1 MRPLILEMVAF
12 GPYAGKTELDFS
24 TLGQERLFL
33 VTGPTG
39 AGKST
44 IFDAISYAL
53 YGETGE
59 GDSKG
64 DRLCSD
70 FNKDPETVTYVRFTF
85 RLNDRRYRIY
95 RQPAQQIRKRRGDG
109 YRDQGQ
115 VVLFEALDE
124 AHFSPLT
131 KVDEVNRAVVDR
143 IGLDAAQFR
152 KIVMLPQGEFQQFL
166 LADTRE
172 KAPLLRHLFGTG
184 IYLRMR
190 EALSERAR
198 SLGQEA
204 RSLEAQA
211 HDKWQQVP
219 LPFGTL
225 LPEPSSLADLD
236 RLVVEDDRRLALVD
250 EALQALELEG
260 DALAERRRQVEAAQ
274 ALEDE
279 LRRTA
284 TALLPLKR
292 GAEERQQLAD
302 RIAAA
307 DRARPLVDQEKR
319 VAELKAGCE
328 MAQKAADEANKTLQA
343 AEAAYQTLEQKAAAL
358 AELKE
363 AMAEKRAALPILRQ
377 GLALYSRWESTAAS
391 VKTARA
397 SLTEAAKGLAAAR
410 EKQEKSSAQL
420 EALQEKM
427 AALTEAPTR
436 HLALAAEQDRLHRRR
451 SELVQTWQGLTAYL
465 TGMEE
470 LAAADQAAAEAGLAE
485 QEALQAWQAA
495 VASRQAESAARLAAQ
510 LQDGQPCP
518 VCGALHHPAPTV
530 FQAQAVDDGQLD
542 QLEAAWR
549 DAAARG
555 RTAAAT
561 AGGKRS
567 EQESLARHLQADA
580 ATPLFAQNAAPAK
593 AAVQA
598 LRDDVAAQGTAIR
611 AEADRV
617 AADLATAKAQ
627 VEELTLVKEALT
639 TCEKQVTAARRLLD
653 EASDKHHAAEVTLA
667 EREAALEQLA
677 DQLPFAAAD
686 GAGQQ
691 ARLEADEAAL
701 ARYDDQHD
709 RLEAERTDLRNQC
722 LTATTSVQER
732 LQTLSDRQQ
741 VYFQAHEDW
750 QQAQTAHFA
759 DAAAYRRA
767 QADLPALDQL
777 RERLNDEQSRLS
789 YLQDELARKS
799 AQLKVHPGLGAGAD
813 LAEAETAQK
822 AALVAYVD
830 LRATLRARRQGT
842 LQLASDLQALD
853 EAGGALLAEY
863 GEVNRLQRLVAG
875 DNDARMDLETFVL
888 VQYFEKVLARAN
900 ERFSAMSD
908 GRYTFERHGQVADKR
923 KSSGLDLDISDTY
936 TGRARAV
943 ATLSGGERFKASLAL
958 ALGLADVVGE
968 ESGGHAME
976 AIFIDEGFGTL
987 DEDALDKTID
997 ALFEL
1002 QSGGRLVGVISH
1014 VAELRDRIAAKL
1026 VVSGGEAG
1034 SSAHFEVP
1042 R

>member
-24 TLGQERLFL
+24 ALGQERLFL

-131 KVDEVNRAVVDR
+131 KVDEVNRAVIDR

-198 SLGQEA
+198 SLGEEA

-225 LPEPSSLADLD
+225 LPEAPSLADLD

-260 DALAERRRQVEAAQ
+260 DALAEQRRQVEAAQ

-307 DRARPLVDQEKR
+307 DQARPLVDQEKR
-319 VAELKAGCE
+319 VAELRAGCE

-343 AEAAYQTLEQKAAAL
+343 AEAAYQTVEQKAAAL

-363 AMAEKRAALPILRQ
+363 TMAEKRAALPILRQ
-377 GLALYSRWESTAAS
+377 GLALYSRWESTAAT
-391 VKTARA
+391 VQTARA
-397 SLTEAAKGLAAAR
+397 SLAEAAKDLAAAR

-436 HLALAAEQDRLHRRR
+436 HLALAAEQDRLQRRR
-451 SELVQTWQGLTAYL
+451 SELAQTWQGLTAYL

-470 LAAADQAAAEAGLAE
+470 LAAADQAAAAAGLAE

-495 VASRQAESAARLAAQ
+495 VASRQAESAARLATQ
-510 LQDGQPCP
+510 LQD
-518 VCGALHHPAPTV
+518 
-530 FQAQAVDDGQLD
+530 
-542 QLEAAWR
+542 
-549 DAAARG
+549 
-555 RTAAAT
+555 
-561 AGGKRS
+561 
-567 EQESLARHLQADA
+567 
-580 ATPLFAQNAAPAK
+580 
-593 AAVQA
+593 
-598 LRDDVAAQGTAIR
+598 
-611 AEADRV
+611 
-617 AADLATAKAQ
+617 
-627 VEELTLVKEALT
+627 
-639 TCEKQVTAARRLLD
+639 
-653 EASDKHHAAEVTLA
+653 
-667 EREAALEQLA
+667 
-677 DQLPFAAAD
+677 
-686 GAGQQ
+686 
-691 ARLEADEAAL
+691 
-701 ARYDDQHD
+701 
-709 RLEAERTDLRNQC
+709 
-722 LTATTSVQER
+722 
-732 LQTLSDRQQ
+732 
-741 VYFQAHEDW
+741 
-750 QQAQTAHFA
+750 
-759 DAAAYRRA
+759 
-767 QADLPALDQL
+767 
-777 RERLNDEQSRLS
+777 
-789 YLQDELARKS
+789 
-799 AQLKVHPGLGAGAD
+799 
-813 LAEAETAQK
+813 
-822 AALVAYVD
+822 
-830 LRATLRARRQGT
+830 
-842 LQLASDLQALD
+842 
-853 EAGGALLAEY
+853 
-863 GEVNRLQRLVAG
+863 
-875 DNDARMDLETFVL
+875 
-888 VQYFEKVLARAN
+888 
-900 ERFSAMSD
+900 
-908 GRYTFERHGQVADKR
+908 
-923 KSSGLDLDISDTY
+923 
-936 TGRARAV
+936 
-943 ATLSGGERFKASLAL
+943 
-958 ALGLADVVGE
+958 
-968 ESGGHAME
+968 
-976 AIFIDEGFGTL
+976 
-987 DEDALDKTID
+987 
-997 ALFEL
+997 
-1002 QSGGRLVGVISH
+1002 
-1014 VAELRDRIAAKL
+1014 
-1026 VVSGGEAG
+1026 
-1034 SSAHFEVP
+1034 
-1042 R
+1042 